1 MSPSI
6 GGGVCKLGLR
16 CAPEGPG
23 GRAVGCVE
31 CVENLRVCSV
41 HVSSVVS
48 RGVVGGASCVERQT
62 TLSDERVQ
70 TVVMKPSFNY

>member
-41 HVSSVVS
+41 HVSSWCRAVS
-48 RGVVGGASCVERQT
+48 SAVRRV
-62 TLSDERVQ
+62 LSDRLH
-70 TVVMKPSFNY
+70 